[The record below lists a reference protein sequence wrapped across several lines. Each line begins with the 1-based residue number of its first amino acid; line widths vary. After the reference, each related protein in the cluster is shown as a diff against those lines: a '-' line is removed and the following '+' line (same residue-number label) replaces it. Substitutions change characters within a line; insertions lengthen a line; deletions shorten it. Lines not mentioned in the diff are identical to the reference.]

1 MLSLSE
7 INLIAE
13 KVAQLA
19 KPADEIMSIEQAAEY
34 LHTTRDALAKRI
46 ERKQIPFH
54 KKNGRLYFSRNELN
68 AYYLT
73 DSDAGAVGITTRTK
87 RRIKSFA
94 K

>member
-1 MLSLSE
+1 MLSIAE

-13 KVAQLA
+13 RVAQLA
-19 KPADEIMSIEQAAEY
+19 KPADKIMSIEQAAEY

-68 AYYLT
+68 TYYLT
-73 DSDAGAVGITTRTK
+73 DDDGAAASAPSRSHK
-87 RRIKSFA
+87 RIKSFA